1 MPRPPGPTATPC
13 WSTSRWTRG
22 RRGRVSVRTKTP
34 SVAELRAVA
43 QPPEIFARNSG
54 EHWAGRLYMRRLSP
68 YVTRLVLRTP
78 LTPNGVTWL
87 MMVVGL
93 AAAGVLTLPGLW
105 AAAGALLLIQ
115 LQLLLDCVDGEM
127 ARWLDKR
134 SPVGVY
140 IDQLAH
146 HITETALPIA
156 LGIRADGGWNS
167 IDSTWTTI
175 GLTVAV
181 IQLLVKAETSLVHVA
196 RSQSKMAPVQDRR
209 VVAEPQAGALRKLR
223 GLAGR
228 LPGGRRVRRGSG
240 GGWPAGCRSP
250 ARRWQSS
257 HRASHSRRPRWPR
270 CSGTST
276 PLASCWARSSSR
288 GSSPSSGTSPRSSAR
303 NGSGEQ

>member
-1 MPRPPGPTATPC
+1 
-13 WSTSRWTRG
+13 
-22 RRGRVSVRTKTP
+22 VRTPTP

-43 QPPEIFARNSG
+43 QPPAIFARNSG

-68 YVTRLVLRTP
+68 YVTRQVLRTR

-93 AAAGVLTLPGLW
+93 LAAGVLTLPGLLP
-105 AAAGALLLIQ
+105 ALAALLLIQ

-140 IDQLAH
+140 LDQLAH
-146 HITETALPIA
+146 HVTETALPIA

-167 IDSTWTTI
+167 IDTTWTSI
-175 GLTVAV
+175 GLIVAV

-209 VVAEPQAGALRKLR
+209 VVAEPHAGTLRRLR
-223 GLAGR
+223 SIAGHLPFYRAFVAVEASILAFAAAVVDELLGNLHGSRILLLGL
-228 LPGGRRVRRGSG
+228 VVSG
-240 GGWPAGCRSP
+240 LVTFVG
-250 ARRWQSS
+250 
-257 HRASHSRRPRWPR
+257 H
-270 CSGTST
+270 
-276 PLASCWARSSSR
+276 LASILASQRLK
-288 GSSPSSGTSPRSSAR
+288 
-303 NGSGEQ
+303 